1 MIWAWAHQKRG
12 HLDQD
17 PRLVRSVA
25 GLHVPAG
32 LPVPPAALV
41 ALVVDPAHLVL
52 RGQVAGVGL
61 ALLPVIENI
70 GRKEAEK
77 APARILVAVP
87 DPTQEATPEAVP
99 DHTARAW
106 EEDIHLLT
114 EDITDLL
121 LDTGHVAGPVHFV
134 EDAIQEAVLHHIAED
149 SMALQGVP
157 TLLHSEV
164 GEAVL
169 EAILVAG
176 HHCA

>member
-1 MIWAWAHQKRG
+1 MIWAWIRQKRG
-12 HLDQD
+12 YLDQG
-17 PRLVRSVA
+17 PRLVLSVA
-25 GLHVPAG
+25 GL
-32 LPVPPAALV
+32 LVPPAALV
-41 ALVVDPAHLVL
+41 VDPALLVL
-52 RGQVAGVGL
+52 RGQVVGVGL
-61 ALLPVIENI
+61 DLLPVIENI

-77 APARILVAVP
+77 APARILVAAP
-87 DPTQEATPEAVP
+87 GPTQEATPEVVP
-99 DHTARAW
+99 DHTAHAG

-114 EDITDLL
+114 EDITGLL

-149 SMALQGVP
+149 SMALRGAP

-169 EAILVAG
+169 DPILAAE